1 MLAISLASL
10 IIRKPFMLQY
20 ALEEVDAETA
30 KLPGFMKATYIIT
43 WAWTGAFVLMI
54 VGNVLTI
61 YVPGL
66 PLWSGLVIAFAARNS
81 AAYFT
86 TWYPQYRKAKYGAAA
101 GERPARHQLRS
112 PSNRNN
118 HPAESKTMKDVF
130 ARLGADFFSTIV
142 FIAIYLATDN
152 VLLATGVAIAGAI
165 AQVIYSRVK
174 GKELGYMT
182 WASLALVIVL
192 GSATLLT
199 HDPRFVLA
207 KPAIGHFAIGAIMLK
222 RGWML
227 RYMPPIVTETI
238 PEYVTFAGYAW
249 AALCFVLGAG
259 TIGVAMTG
267 DMKLWTFYVTV
278 VLVGAKIAA
287 FAIQYVAFRILV
299 GSRLRAAAQRA

>member
-1 MLAISLASL
+1 
-10 IIRKPFMLQY
+10 
-20 ALEEVDAETA
+20 
-30 KLPGFMKATYIIT
+30 
-43 WAWTGAFVLMI
+43 
-54 VGNVLTI
+54 
-61 YVPGL
+61 
-66 PLWSGLVIAFAARNS
+66 
-81 AAYFT
+81 
-86 TWYPQYRKAKYGAAA
+86 
-101 GERPARHQLRS
+101 
-112 PSNRNN
+112 
-118 HPAESKTMKDVF
+118 MKDVF
-130 ARLGADFFSTIV
+130 ARLGADFFSTIL
-142 FIAIYLATDN
+142 FIAIYLITDN

-165 AQVIYSRVK
+165 AQVIYARTK

-207 KPAIGHFAIGAIMLK
+207 KPAIGHFAIGLIMLK

-227 RYMPPIVTETI
+227 RYMPPIVSQTI

-249 AALCFVLGAG
+249 AALCFALGAG

-287 FAIQYVAFRILV
+287 FAIQYIAFRVLV

>member
-1 MLAISLASL
+1 
-10 IIRKPFMLQY
+10 
-20 ALEEVDAETA
+20 
-30 KLPGFMKATYIIT
+30 
-43 WAWTGAFVLMI
+43 
-54 VGNVLTI
+54 
-61 YVPGL
+61 
-66 PLWSGLVIAFAARNS
+66 
-81 AAYFT
+81 
-86 TWYPQYRKAKYGAAA
+86 
-101 GERPARHQLRS
+101 
-112 PSNRNN
+112 
-118 HPAESKTMKDVF
+118 MKDVF
-130 ARLGADFFSTIV
+130 AKLGADFFSTIV

-182 WASLALVIVL
+182 WASLGLVIVL

-227 RYMPPIVTETI
+227 RYMPAIVAETI

-249 AALCFVLGAG
+249 AALCFALGAG

-287 FAIQYVAFRILV
+287 FAIQYVAFRLLV
-299 GSRLRAAAQRA
+299 GSRIRAAARA

>member
-1 MLAISLASL
+1 
-10 IIRKPFMLQY
+10 
-20 ALEEVDAETA
+20 
-30 KLPGFMKATYIIT
+30 
-43 WAWTGAFVLMI
+43 
-54 VGNVLTI
+54 
-61 YVPGL
+61 
-66 PLWSGLVIAFAARNS
+66 
-81 AAYFT
+81 
-86 TWYPQYRKAKYGAAA
+86 
-101 GERPARHQLRS
+101 
-112 PSNRNN
+112 
-118 HPAESKTMKDVF
+118 MKDVF
-130 ARLGADFFSTIV
+130 ARLGADFFSTILFLAV
-142 FIAIYLATDN
+142 YLATDN

-165 AQVIYSRVK
+165 AQVIYSRIK

-227 RYMPPIVTETI
+227 RYLPPIVTQTI
-238 PEYVTFAGYAW
+238 PEYAMLAGYAW
-249 AALCFVLGAG
+249 AALMFVLGAG

-287 FAIQYVAFRILV
+287 FAIQYVAFRVLV
-299 GSRLRAAAQRA
+299 GSRIRTAAQRA